1 MDQALIDQIVSN
13 VLAKLQPAPVRPVV
27 EAPVETPVAETPHV
41 SMLPKP
47 TVTPPKP
54 ALPAAIE
61 LTAPV
66 ITAELL
72 ASAVKPGQPLRIARR
87 SVLTP
92 SARDWLNTRKIS
104 WTQFEKTAGTSEAK
118 AASGA
123 RWQLI
128 VQTVNP
134 NVRALQDSMKR
145 QPEGWS
151 MDLVGQPLEAVAQAV
166 RGIGTA
172 EFDGIA
178 VISEYAEIIACRGN
192 RNDRVRA
199 AVINDRHQL
208 ELTSKHLGV
217 NMVCINP
224 RGKTFIELRNLL
236 RDCGK
241 TQPKAPT
248 GWNP

>member
-1 MDQALIDQIVSN
+1 VDQALIDQIVSN
-13 VLAKLQPAPVRPVV
+13 VLAQLQPAPVRPVI
-27 EAPVETPVAETPHV
+27 EAPVAEAPLFSKLPAATVVA
-41 SMLPKP
+41 PKP
-47 TVTPPKP
+47 QPV
-54 ALPAAIE
+54 AIE

-72 ASAVKPGQPLRIARR
+72 AATVRAGQPLKIARR

-104 WTQFEKTAGTSEAK
+104 WTQFEKTSGVSEPRTT
-118 AASGA
+118 SGA

-128 VQTVNP
+128 VQTVTP
-134 NVRALQDSMKR
+134 NVRALQESMKR
-145 QPEGWS
+145 QPEGWA
-151 MDLVGQPLEAVAQAV
+151 MDLVGQPLEAAAQAV
-166 RGIGTA
+166 RAIGTA
-172 EFDGIA
+172 EYDGIA

-199 AVINDRHQL
+199 AVITDRNQL

-217 NMVCINP
+217 NLVCINP
-224 RGKTFIELRNLL
+224 KGKTFIEIRNLL

-241 TQPKAPT
+241 TRPTAPT
-248 GWNP
+248 GWNT

>member
-13 VLAKLQPAPVRPVV
+13 VLAQLQPAPVRPVV
-27 EAPVETPVAETPHV
+27 EAPVVETPLFSKLPAATVAA
-41 SMLPKP
+41 PKP
-47 TVTPPKP
+47 QPV
-54 ALPAAIE
+54 AIE

-72 ASAVKPGQPLRIARR
+72 AATVRPGQPLKIARR

-104 WTQFEKTAGTSEAK
+104 WTQFEKASGVSEERTS
-118 AASGA
+118 SGA

-128 VQTVNP
+128 VQTVTS

-145 QPEGWS
+145 QPEGWT
-151 MDLVGQPLEAVAQAV
+151 MDLVGQPLEAAAQAV
-166 RGIGTA
+166 RAIATA
-172 EFDGIA
+172 EYDGIA

-199 AVINDRHQL
+199 AVITDRNQL

-217 NMVCINP
+217 NLVCINP
-224 RGKTFIELRNLL
+224 KGRTFIELRNLL

-241 TQPKAPT
+241 TKPKAPT
-248 GWNP
+248 GWNT

>member
-13 VLAKLQPAPVRPVV
+13 VLAQLQPAPVRPVV
-27 EAPVETPVAETPHV
+27 EAPAAKAPVVETPLFSKLPAATVAT
-41 SMLPKP
+41 PKP
-47 TVTPPKP
+47 QPV
-54 ALPAAIE
+54 AIE

-72 ASAVKPGQPLRIARR
+72 AATVRAGQPLKIARR

-92 SARDWLNTRKIS
+92 SARDWLNSRKIS
-104 WTQFEKTAGTSEAK
+104 WTQFEKTSGVSEPRTT
-118 AASGA
+118 SGA

-128 VQTVNP
+128 IQTVTS

-151 MDLVGQPLEAVAQAV
+151 MDLVGQPLEAAAQAV
-166 RGIGTA
+166 RAIATA
-172 EFDGIA
+172 EYDGIA

-199 AVINDRHQL
+199 AVVTDRNQL
-208 ELTSKHLGV
+208 ELISKHLGV
-217 NMVCINP
+217 NLVCINP
-224 RGKTFIELRNLL
+224 KGKTFIEMRNLL

-241 TQPKAPT
+241 TRPAVPT
-248 GWNP
+248 GWNT

>member
-13 VLAKLQPAPVRPVV
+13 VLAQLQPAPVRPVV
-27 EAPVETPVAETPHV
+27 EAPVAEAPLFSKLPAATVAA
-41 SMLPKP
+41 PKP
-47 TVTPPKP
+47 QPI
-54 ALPAAIE
+54 AIE

-72 ASAVKPGQPLRIARR
+72 AATVRAGQPLKIARR

-104 WTQFEKTAGTSEAK
+104 WTQFEKTSGVSEPRTT
-118 AASGA
+118 SGA

-128 VQTVNP
+128 VQTVTP
-134 NVRALQDSMKR
+134 NVRALQESMKR
-145 QPEGWS
+145 QPEGWA
-151 MDLVGQPLEAVAQAV
+151 MDLVGQPLEAAAQAV
-166 RGIGTA
+166 RAIGTA
-172 EFDGIA
+172 EYDGIA

-199 AVINDRHQL
+199 AVITDRNQL

-217 NMVCINP
+217 NLVCINP
-224 RGKTFIELRNLL
+224 KGKTFIELRNLL

-241 TQPKAPT
+241 TRPTAPT
-248 GWNP
+248 GWNT